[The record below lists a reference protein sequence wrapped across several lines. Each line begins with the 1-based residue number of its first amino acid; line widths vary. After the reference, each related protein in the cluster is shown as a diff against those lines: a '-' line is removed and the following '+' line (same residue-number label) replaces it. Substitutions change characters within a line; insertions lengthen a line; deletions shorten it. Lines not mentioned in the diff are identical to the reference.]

1 MGTFSEFQMIIA
13 SLLLLVG
20 CDDTTFNGHSV
31 EGDTI
36 VAVLEGN
43 CNSCHSGA
51 AAQGS
56 LDLAVD
62 PCDLVGLSSL
72 RGDAIV
78 EAGDPEA
85 SVLYTRVVSES
96 NPMPPIGSGEMLSD
110 ANVAVISDWIL
121 NEAPSCEGT
130 TGDGDGDGDGDDTG
144 QPDSN
149 TFAYLWSNVFQGACS
164 GCHSGDYPAGGVALS
179 DADTAYASLL
189 AGYVTA
195 NDPDNSMLMEL
206 LTSSD
211 DDVRMPPGEP
221 LSDAEVDAVRA
232 WINNGA
238 VQ

>member
-1 MGTFSEFQMIIA
+1 MIIA

-121 NEAPSCEGT
+121 NEAPSCDGT
-130 TGDGDGDGDGDDTG
+130 AGDGDGDGDGD
-144 QPDSN
+144 
-149 TFAYLWSNVFQGACS
+149 VFQGACS
-164 GCHSGDYPAGGVALS
+164 GCHSGTSPAGGVALS

-195 NDPDNSMLMEL
+195 NDPDDSMLMEL